1 MKPLD
6 STGQKRLHRA
16 WRHRTEGSVAL
27 LLDSVQ
33 NPFNVGAIVRT
44 AAAFRVEHVW
54 LAGATETVSHP
65 KTQKTA
71 LGADRYLTFT
81 TCDTA
86 EAAARDAKSKG
97 FVVVGIELA
106 DGAVPLHEVAATD
119 RVCLALGHEERGLS
133 AACLAACDRVAFIP
147 MLGKIG
153 SLNVAA
159 AAAIA
164 CYEIRRRHWTTP
176 PVAASFTDEGA

>member
-1 MKPLD
+1 MKNLD
-6 STGQKRLHRA
+6 GTGQKRLHRE
-16 WRHRTEGSVAL
+16 WRRRTEGSLAL

-54 LAGATETVSHP
+54 LAGATEPVTHP
-65 KTQKTA
+65 KTKKTA

-81 TCDTA
+81 SSETA
-86 EAAARDAKSKG
+86 EVAVRDAQARG
-97 FVVVGIELA
+97 YTVVGIELA
-106 DGAVPLHEVAATD
+106 DQAVPLHELALGE

-133 AACLAACDRVAFIP
+133 AATLAACDHVAFIP

-153 SLNVAA
+153 SLNVAT

-164 CYEIRRRHWTTP
+164 CYEARRQAWT
-176 PVAASFTDEGA
+176 AAD

>member
-1 MKPLD
+1 MKSLD

-16 WRHRTEGSVAL
+16 WRRRTEGSVAL

-44 AAAFRVEHVW
+44 AAAFRVDHVW
-54 LAGATETVSHP
+54 LCGATESVSHP
-65 KTQKTA
+65 KTSKTA

-81 TCDTA
+81 TTDSA
-86 EAAARDAKSKG
+86 EAAVRDAQAKG
-97 FVVVGIELA
+97 YRVIGIELA
-106 DGAVPLHEVAATD
+106 DGAVPLHEVVADD
-119 RVCLALGHEERGLS
+119 RVCLALGHEERGLG
-133 AACLAACDRVAFIP
+133 AACLAACDSVAFIP

-164 CYEIRRRHWTTP
+164 CYEIRRQSWTN
-176 PVAASFTDEGA
+176 PVG